1 MLRRILLVL
10 LVLALAG
17 VMVGCGQSA
26 RRDHNAS
33 VIASDFRLMQ
43 RDLDTVL
50 GLNRTGIYHR
60 YDSPCM
66 THGH

>member
-1 MLRRILLVL
+1 MLRRFLLVL
-10 LVLALAG
+10 VVFGLVG
-17 VMVGCGQSA
+17 VMIGCGQSA

-33 VIASDFRLMQ
+33 VIASDFQLMQ
-43 RDLDTVL
+43 RDLDTAL

-66 THGH
+66 IHGH